1 MSSRIQHGLLIT
13 AIIFGLIGL
22 VKLVTFRSHY
32 FDPFNNGMKDYEVT
46 DIVFSQLRDPER
58 IQRETRVVL
67 VHVAEPQRE
76 EMAEILTKISRHAPA
91 VVGVDILFPGRKD
104 STGDARLSESL
115 AGIPNLVLAAN
126 LAPYVD
132 SLGGIPNMIVSDSL
146 FSRKG
151 QNAYTNF
158 LAGADRT
165 VRLFTPRLETLDGQ
179 EQSAFAVALA
189 QAFDPEANRR
199 LLRRNKS
206 AERINYLGDY
216 RSYLRMDG
224 RAILDLPE
232 EALALFRDRIV
243 MVGFVDSR
251 LPDAPLED
259 RYFTPL
265 NPVYTGRSI
274 PDMYGM
280 VIHANIVSMILDGHF
295 IYTVP
300 EWLTLVLSI
309 LFGFINVIIIHRI
322 YHWLP
327 DTFHGVTRILQLVE
341 LLIFFFLVAFL
352 FHFFSLKIDFSI
364 GFLALILA
372 YDVVMIYESF
382 IRKRLPY
389 FKNLRYE

>member
-189 QAFDPEANRR
+189 QAFDPEATRR

-309 LFGFINVIIIHRI
+309 LFGFINVI
-322 YHWLP
+322 
-327 DTFHGVTRILQLVE
+327 
-341 LLIFFFLVAFL
+341 
-352 FHFFSLKIDFSI
+352 
-364 GFLALILA
+364 
-372 YDVVMIYESF
+372 
-382 IRKRLPY
+382 
-389 FKNLRYE
+389 

>member
-1 MSSRIQHGLLIT
+1 MPSRIQHGLLIT
-13 AIIFGLIGL
+13 AIIFGFIGL

-58 IQRETRVVL
+58 IERETRLVL
-67 VHVAEPQRE
+67 VHVAEPQRR
-76 EMAEILTKISRHAPA
+76 EMAEILSKISRHSPK
-91 VVGVDILFPGRKD
+91 VIGVDILFPGRKD
-104 STGDARLSESL
+104 SIGDAQLSESL

-132 SLGGIPNMIVSDSL
+132 SLGGIPRMIVSDSL
-146 FSRKG
+146 FSVNG

-165 VRLFTPRLETLDGQ
+165 VRLLTPQMETLDGQ
-179 EQSAFAVALA
+179 EHQAFGVALA
-189 QAFDPEANRR
+189 QAYDPAAAKGF
-199 LLRRNKS
+199 LRRNKI

-216 RSYLRMDG
+216 RSFLRMNG
-224 RAILDLPE
+224 QAVLDLPE
-232 EALALFRDRIV
+232 EALALFQDRIV

-251 LPDAPLED
+251 LPNAPLED

-280 VIHANIVSMILDGHF
+280 VIHANIVSMILDGRF
-295 IYTVP
+295 IYTAP
-300 EWLTLVLSI
+300 DWLTLILSVV
-309 LFGFINVIIIHRI
+309 FGFVNVLIIHRI

-341 LLIFFFLVAFL
+341 LMIFFFLVAFL
-352 FHFFSLKIDFSI
+352 FHYFSIKIDFSI
-364 GFLALILA
+364 GFLSLILA
-372 YDVVMIYESF
+372 YDVVMIYESY
-382 IRKRLPY
+382 IRKRVPY